1 MSNVFHQVYDK
12 IHVLIGNYLR
22 SRYASF
28 RVTRPYIIKVDG
40 HNGLIGKVAVVT
52 GGSGSIGRAC
62 AFRLAAEGAKVY
74 VCGLGQR
81 VLYLLLTKFYNLA
94 MLQLPH
100 S

>member
-52 GGSGSIGRAC
+52 GGSGSI
-62 AFRLAAEGAKVY
+62 AELVPLGLQRKAQRFMYAV
-74 VCGLGQR
+74 LGQR